1 MTLSHLHKSIAAL
14 LTLLGLV
21 CVSLGAVDP
30 QLIRDIHERATPS
43 LVVVQYTYEG
53 ELGRRELHAAG
64 IVVGD
69 DGLVIASGTFTPVQ
83 IPDEQMTEF
92 KIIIPGD
99 DQTEIDADFLG
110 RDDRTNIA
118 FIKARP
124 EQPSPSTQSTQPAT
138 APRAWTPLRFEDVA
152 LAVGEPVICVGL
164 LPKDAGYRSYVT
176 AASVSALLR
185 GPVPQVLVSGEG
197 LCAVGSPVFDG
208 HGRAVGIVHAQEN
221 QSPFLNDPREP
232 MAPVFTPPRLFVPAS
247 DFLLSLNDP
256 PVKGQPLKYP
266 HIGVA
271 QLSGLKKEVAEYF
284 GLENQPAV
292 QVGDVISG
300 FPADKAG
307 LKRGDIIVKVNGQP
321 LERGDDPDETPLI
334 MTRKIARMK
343 VGQDVTFTVV
353 RGRGQPPREITVT
366 LEERPMQANKAKRF
380 FAEDLGFTAR
390 QIVFED
396 TYVRRL
402 PSDTRGVVV
411 ALVKPNSSAQT
422 AKLQH
427 GDLITRLNQS
437 TIESLDDF
445 KSQYQTFRKEQPR
458 EAVVLEV
465 LRGVNTQII
474 RIEPPQ

>member
-1 MTLSHLHKSIAAL
+1 M
-14 LTLLGLV
+14 
-21 CVSLGAVDP
+21 
-30 QLIRDIHERATPS
+30 
-43 LVVVQYTYEG
+43 
-53 ELGRRELHAAG
+53 
-64 IVVGD
+64 
-69 DGLVIASGTFTPVQ
+69 
-83 IPDEQMTEF
+83 
-92 KIIIPGD
+92 
-99 DQTEIDADFLG
+99 
-110 RDDRTNIA
+110 
-118 FIKARP
+118 
-124 EQPSPSTQSTQPAT
+124 
-138 APRAWTPLRFEDVA
+138 
-152 LAVGEPVICVGL
+152 
-164 LPKDAGYRSYVT
+164 
-176 AASVSALLR
+176 
-185 GPVPQVLVSGEG
+185 
-197 LCAVGSPVFDG
+197 
-208 HGRAVGIVHAQEN
+208 
-221 QSPFLNDPREP
+221 
-232 MAPVFTPPRLFVPAS
+232 
-247 DFLLSLNDP
+247 
-256 PVKGQPLKYP
+256 
-266 HIGVA
+266 GVA

-284 GLENQPAV
+284 GLADQPAV
-292 QVGDVISG
+292 QVGDVIAG

-321 LERGDDPDETPLI
+321 LERGDEPDETPLI

-353 RGRGQPPREITVT
+353 RGCGQPPREITVT

-445 KSQYQTFRKEQPR
+445 KSQYETFRKEQPR